1 MTGLWQLH
9 SAPSVARTRSN
20 LLQFT
25 SAAHRDPMDSMH
37 CIFLIRTP
45 KLHNPLPLSATQDSE
60 LVARIT
66 GCKTSYDVL
75 RLIREIAKTHGFEF
89 FSIIRLPQGD
99 ERQLASVSIISNW
112 PPELISS
119 YDRLGL
125 LESSPVIKALRKTVQ
140 PFIWNLHEVNRE
152 RASGHGSKANELFA
166 QYGFEGGVHFPTQDP
181 SGGRGAVS
189 FAGKREKPSSNEL
202 FRLSFI
208 SNLLYERVSEIG
220 KADRVSEQTLSARER
235 ECLHWTASGKTS
247 QEIATILGLSEHTV
261 NHYLSAA
268 CQKLGA
274 ANRAHAVAKAIRAGF
289 LD

>member
-1 MTGLWQLH
+1 
-9 SAPSVARTRSN
+9 
-20 LLQFT
+20 
-25 SAAHRDPMDSMH
+25 MDSMPRT
-37 CIFLIRTP
+37 FLIRTP

-75 RLIREIAKTHGFEF
+75 RLIREIAKTHRFEF

-125 LESSPVIKALRKTVQ
+125 LEDSPVIKALRRSVQ
-140 PFIWNLHEVNRE
+140 PFVWDLYELNEQRPDKHRNEV
-152 RASGHGSKANELFA
+152 NELFA
-166 QYGFEGGVHFPTQDP
+166 QFGFRGGVYFPTQDP

-189 FAGKREKPSSNEL
+189 FAGTREEPSSIEM

-208 SNLLYERVSEIG
+208 SNLLYERVAEIG
-220 KADRVSEQTLSARER
+220 KADQAGEQTLSARER

-247 QEIATILGLSEHTV
+247 HEIATILGLSEHTV

-274 ANRAHAVAKAIRAGF
+274 ANRAHAVAKAIRSGF